1 MFVDQ
6 EGIRESL
13 MAAVDL
19 EPAERDKED
28 QREEVIVFHASH
40 PPYFMIRENHLF
52 NSIYWHT
59 SLIEYRA

>member
-13 MAAVDL
+13 MVAVDL

-28 QREEVIVFHASH
+28 QRAEVIVFHASH
-40 PPYFMIRENHLF
+40 PLYFMIKENHLF

-59 SLIEYRA
+59 SLIEHWA